1 MTKLEQ
7 RANEYSYENYVDY
20 VDAWGEHDSDFQE
33 IKEAYINGA
42 EYMLTMVCKWLQKYA
57 DGYGIPEKESGGVYV
72 DDLIEGLKED
82 MGE

>member
-7 RANEYSYENYVDY
+7 RANEHAYENYVDY

-33 IKEAYINGA
+33 IKESYMDGA
-42 EYMLTMVCKWLQKYA
+42 EYMLSMVCKWLREYA

-72 DDLIEGLKED
+72 DDLISDLKED

>member
-42 EYMLTMVCKWLQKYA
+42 EYMLQRVLTFMRTFQN
-57 DGYGIPEKESGGVYV
+57 GN
-72 DDLIEGLKED
+72 
-82 MGE
+82 GEFPLYDYIGNVREAMEE